1 MKLANRVLGVLSAIL
16 IIAGA
21 IVFSINLP
29 LARLLLIFGGF
40 GAFLFPLRLWLIKS
54 KSDALTFNRIVGY
67 LAFTFI
73 ISGALF
79 KMLHIEGA
87 NLCLVSGTAVL
98 VMQFLPVYLLL
109 DLGEEKTAVPENPI
123 PRVAPVVNEPVEKE
137 SAHETVVK
145 AKELDSLAVPT
156 MQGLIIVKT
165 IEISHCEADDK
176 YTRIF
181 VDGKK
186 MMLASQ
192 TLGYFEDLLKDS
204 GFIRIHNS
212 YLINLK
218 HLKNYIKGEGGQ
230 VVMSNDVVLDVSR
243 RKKTALLDAI
253 SNPN

>member
-1 MKLANRVLGVLSAIL
+1 MKLANRILGIISAVM
-16 IIAGA
+16 IIAGVA
-21 IVFSINLP
+21 AFSLNPP
-29 LARLLLIFGGF
+29 LSRLLLIFGGL
-40 GAFLFPLRLWLIKS
+40 GLILFALRYWLVKS

-67 LAFTFI
+67 LAFAFI

-79 KMLHIEGA
+79 KMLQIQGA
-87 NLCLVSGTAVL
+87 NILLVVGTGLL

-109 DLGEEKTAVPENPI
+109 DLNEEKTAVPENSNIAANP
-123 PRVAPVVNEPVEKE
+123 VNEPVEKE
-137 SAHETVVK
+137 AIVEPVVK

-156 MQGLIIVKT
+156 MQGLVIVKT
-165 IEISHCEADDK
+165 NEISHCEADDK

-181 VDGKK
+181 VEGKK

-204 GFIRIHNS
+204 GFIRIHHS

-230 VVMSNDVVLDVSR
+230 VIMSNDVVLDVSR
-243 RKKTALLDAI
+243 RKKTALLEAI

>member
-1 MKLANRVLGVLSAIL
+1 MKLANRVLGILPAVLL
-16 IIAGA
+16 ITGA
-21 IVFSINLP
+21 VLFNINLP
-29 LARLLLIFGGF
+29 LARLLLIFGGL
-40 GAFLFPLRLWLIKS
+40 GVILFALRYWLVKS
-54 KSDALTFNRIVGY
+54 KSDALTFNRLSGY
-67 LAFTFI
+67 LAITFI

-87 NLCLVSGTAVL
+87 NVLLVVGTGIL
-98 VMQFLPVYLLL
+98 VVQFLPVYLLL
-109 DLGEEKTAVPENPI
+109 DLDEEKTTTPDKPI
-123 PRVAPVVNEPVEKE
+123 PPTTPRLNETIEKE
-137 SAHETVVK
+137 TVAEVVAK

-165 IEISHCEADDK
+165 NEISHCEADDK

-204 GFIRIHNS
+204 GFIRIHHS
-212 YLINLK
+212 YLINLR

>member
-1 MKLANRVLGVLSAIL
+1 MKLANRILGVVSAIL

-21 IVFSINLP
+21 VVYALNAP
-29 LARLLLIFGGF
+29 MARLLLVFGVL
-40 GAFLFPLRLWLIKS
+40 GACLSALRLWLIQS
-54 KSDALTFNRIVGY
+54 KNDALTFNRIVGY

-73 ISGALF
+73 ICGALF
-79 KMLHIEGA
+79 KLLYIPGA
-87 NLCLVSGTAVL
+87 NMLLVIGTGLL

-109 DLGEEKTAVPENPI
+109 DLSEKKTTEPEKPLHFAMPPI
-123 PRVAPVVNEPVEKE
+123 NEPVEKE
-137 SAHETVVK
+137 AIAEPVIK
-145 AKELDSLAVPT
+145 GKELDSLAVPT

-165 IEISHCEADDK
+165 NEISHCEADDK

-204 GFIRIHNS
+204 GFIRIHHS

>member
-1 MKLANRVLGVLSAIL
+1 MKLANRILGIISAVM
-16 IIAGA
+16 IIAGVA
-21 IVFSINLP
+21 AFSLNPP
-29 LARLLLIFGGF
+29 LCRLLLIFGGL
-40 GAFLFPLRLWLIKS
+40 GSLLFVLRLWLIKTDR
-54 KSDALTFNRIVGY
+54 DALTFNRMSGY
-67 LAFTFI
+67 LAIAFI
-73 ISGALF
+73 ICGALF

-87 NLCLVSGTAVL
+87 NPLLVIGTAVL

-109 DLGEEKTAVPENPI
+109 DLNEEKTTASEKLI
-123 PRVAPVVNEPVEKE
+123 PVAAPVVTETIEKE
-137 SAHETVVK
+137 AEAVVK

-165 IEISHCEADDK
+165 NEISHCEADDK

-181 VDGKK
+181 VEGKK

-204 GFIRIHNS
+204 GFIRIHHS

-230 VVMSNDVVLDVSR
+230 VIMSNDVVLDVSR
-243 RKKTALLDAI
+243 RKKTALLEAI